1 MTTQKLITISSILV
15 AGSLFAADDAKS
27 RMDAFL
33 QKEFDG
39 GALTCMSCAYEQ
51 HGETRY
57 QFIAQDEEW
66 AKKHD
71 GKAFD
76 KDTAVHV
83 ASITKVFTATLL
95 MQLAEEGKIS
105 LLDSVDKYV
114 PEFQGKNIPILN
126 LMTHTSGWRNKT
138 GHVAAIVDQ
147 KRHDDFYATMYSDFE
162 LNSRFQYMS
171 QGYDILAEICEK
183 VTGYADV
190 ADLVRDRIFAPLG
203 MTQSAF
209 ASHQGQAGLHITA
222 PDLVKFGR
230 HLLDIKKTR
239 KNGILTPESADAL
252 DRLAQ
257 MLRENPNVTI
267 ELSAHCDLRGD
278 SLYNRRL
285 SQRRAESVVRYLVQC
300 GIDTLRLTPVGYG
313 EDMPKTVNKK
323 LTETYP
329 WLHEGDVLT
338 PQYIM
343 GTDSNGVALLDTAR
357 QEVCHALNRRTEFR
371 VLRTTFGL
379 FDAKGNLIPS
389 AIKMPAKKSENEESL
404 KVEEEELPLEDEE
417 DVEFEF

>member
-1 MTTQKLITISSILV
+1 MNNKKLLAVSAVLLS
-15 AGSLFAADDAKS
+15 GSLFAADDAKS

-105 LLDSVDKYV
+105 LLDSVDKYI

-239 KNGILTPESADAL
+239 KNGILTPESVDAMFSKCLKPEFNRTPAFFIKSGYVGFGQYFASVNTMEAVGHAGATGCFFLIDPGL
-252 DRLAQ
+252 DAVEVVLTNRQ
-257 MLRENPNVTI
+257 NERDTHF
-267 ELSAHCDLRGD
+267 SSCDGNFSRIFAYMITSFGD
-278 SLYNRRL
+278 HPIGDRDNLKSGEFGLQIDRVKAA
-285 SQRRAESVVRYLVQC
+285 AESER
-300 GIDTLRLTPVGYG
+300 
-313 EDMPKTVNKK
+313 
-323 LTETYP
+323 
-329 WLHEGDVLT
+329 
-338 PQYIM
+338 
-343 GTDSNGVALLDTAR
+343 VAAKQAKEL
-357 QEVCHALNRRTEFR
+357 
-371 VLRTTFGL
+371 GL
-379 FDAKGNLIPS
+379 
-389 AIKMPAKKSENEESL
+389 
-404 KVEEEELPLEDEE
+404 
-417 DVEFEF
+417 

>member
-1 MTTQKLITISSILV
+1 MNTKNMLTLSSVIL

-105 LLDSVDKYV
+105 LLDSVDKYI

-138 GHVAAIVDQ
+138 GHVAAIVDK

-239 KNGILTPESADAL
+239 KNGILTPESVDAMFSKCLKPEFNRTPAFFIKSGYIGFGQYFASVNTMEAVGHAGATGCFFLIDPGLDCVEVVLTNRQNERDTHFSSCDGNFSRIFAYLITSFGDHPIADRDNL
-252 DRLAQ
+252 KSGEFGLQIDRAK
-257 MLRENPNVTI
+257 
-267 ELSAHCDLRGD
+267 AA
-278 SLYNRRL
+278 
-285 SQRRAESVVRYLVQC
+285 AESER
-300 GIDTLRLTPVGYG
+300 
-313 EDMPKTVNKK
+313 
-323 LTETYP
+323 
-329 WLHEGDVLT
+329 
-338 PQYIM
+338 
-343 GTDSNGVALLDTAR
+343 VAAKQAKEL
-357 QEVCHALNRRTEFR
+357 
-371 VLRTTFGL
+371 GL
-379 FDAKGNLIPS
+379 
-389 AIKMPAKKSENEESL
+389 
-404 KVEEEELPLEDEE
+404 
-417 DVEFEF
+417 

>member
-1 MTTQKLITISSILV
+1 MKNTKLLVIATLLSS
-15 AGSLFAADDAKS
+15 GSLLADGNAKS

-57 QFIAQDEEW
+57 QFIAQDAEW

-105 LLDSVDKYV
+105 LLDSVDKYI

-138 GHVAAIVDQ
+138 GHVAAIVDK

-183 VTGYADV
+183 VTGYSDV

-222 PDLVKFGR
+222 PDLIRFGR

-239 KNGILTPESADAL
+239 KNGILTPESVDAMFSKCLKPEFNRTPAFFMKSGYIGFGQYFASVNTMEAVGHAGATGCFFLIDPGL
-252 DRLAQ
+252 DAVEVVLTNRQ
-257 MLRENPNVTI
+257 NERDTHF
-267 ELSAHCDLRGD
+267 SSCDGNFSRIFAYMITSFGD
-278 SLYNRRL
+278 HPIGDRDNLKSGEFGLQIDRVKAA
-285 SQRRAESVVRYLVQC
+285 AESER
-300 GIDTLRLTPVGYG
+300 
-313 EDMPKTVNKK
+313 
-323 LTETYP
+323 
-329 WLHEGDVLT
+329 
-338 PQYIM
+338 
-343 GTDSNGVALLDTAR
+343 VAAKQAKEL
-357 QEVCHALNRRTEFR
+357 
-371 VLRTTFGL
+371 GL
-379 FDAKGNLIPS
+379 
-389 AIKMPAKKSENEESL
+389 
-404 KVEEEELPLEDEE
+404 
-417 DVEFEF
+417 

>member
-1 MTTQKLITISSILV
+1 MNNKKLLAVSAVLLS
-15 AGSLFAADDAKS
+15 GSLFAADDAKS

-105 LLDSVDKYV
+105 LLDSVDKYI

-239 KNGILTPESADAL
+239 KNGILTPESVDAMFSKCLKPEFNRTPAFFIKSGYIGFGQYFASVNTMEAVGHAGATGCFFLIDPGL
-252 DRLAQ
+252 DAVEVVLTNRQ
-257 MLRENPNVTI
+257 NERDTHF
-267 ELSAHCDLRGD
+267 SSCDGNFSRIFAYMITSFGD
-278 SLYNRRL
+278 HPIGDRDNLKSGDFGLQIDRVKAA
-285 SQRRAESVVRYLVQC
+285 AESER
-300 GIDTLRLTPVGYG
+300 
-313 EDMPKTVNKK
+313 
-323 LTETYP
+323 
-329 WLHEGDVLT
+329 
-338 PQYIM
+338 
-343 GTDSNGVALLDTAR
+343 VAAKQAKEL
-357 QEVCHALNRRTEFR
+357 
-371 VLRTTFGL
+371 GL
-379 FDAKGNLIPS
+379 
-389 AIKMPAKKSENEESL
+389 
-404 KVEEEELPLEDEE
+404 
-417 DVEFEF
+417 